1 MITPFVLSVLK
12 YAFLL
17 LLYFFIYRALRT
29 VVTLDLG
36 GGRKARK
43 TRKSAQPKGRAP
55 RPANGRSKVPATVV
69 VRTSDGKK
77 LGSYRLGEPLRIGR
91 SDDADIRLDD
101 TYVSQSHARLFGR
114 NGSWFV
120 EDLGSTNGTY
130 LNQQRVTSPSELHPG
145 DTLKI
150 GKSVLEVRK

>member
-17 LLYFFIYRALRT
+17 FLYFFVYRALRT

-43 TRKSAQPKGRAP
+43 ARKAAQPRAA
-55 RPANGRSKVPATVV
+55 RQANGRSKVPSSVV
-69 VRTSDGKK
+69 VKTSDGKK
-77 LGSYRLGEPLRIGR
+77 LGSYRLSDPMRIGR
-91 SDDADIRLDD
+91 ADGSEIHLDD
-101 TYVSQSHARLFGR
+101 TYVSQAHARLFGR

-150 GKSVLEVRK
+150 GKSILEIRR